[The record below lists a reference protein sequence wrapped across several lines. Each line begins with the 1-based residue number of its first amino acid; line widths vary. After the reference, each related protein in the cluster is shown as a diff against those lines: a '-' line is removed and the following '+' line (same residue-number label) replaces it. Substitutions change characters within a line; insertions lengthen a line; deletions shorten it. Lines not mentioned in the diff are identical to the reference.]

1 MDKAD
6 ENEEKF
12 KILLPSKVVEEL
24 ITSATENMFSKWEER
39 KTI

>member
-1 MDKAD
+1 MDVD
-6 ENEEKF
+6 INF
-12 KILLPSKVVEEL
+12 LLPSKVVEEL